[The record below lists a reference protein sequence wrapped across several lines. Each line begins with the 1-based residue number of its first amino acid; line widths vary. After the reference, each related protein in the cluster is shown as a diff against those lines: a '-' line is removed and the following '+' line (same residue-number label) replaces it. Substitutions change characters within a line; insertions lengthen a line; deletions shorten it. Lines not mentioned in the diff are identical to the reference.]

1 MACFNVKCCFV
12 YTMMI
17 HKYVITLLYYITM
30 LINVTYYGVKKINI
44 YQVEVFTISQTMQVR
59 IY

>member
-1 MACFNVKCCFV
+1 MAYFNVKCCFV

-30 LINVTYYGVKKINI
+30 LINVT
-44 YQVEVFTISQTMQVR
+44 
-59 IY
+59 